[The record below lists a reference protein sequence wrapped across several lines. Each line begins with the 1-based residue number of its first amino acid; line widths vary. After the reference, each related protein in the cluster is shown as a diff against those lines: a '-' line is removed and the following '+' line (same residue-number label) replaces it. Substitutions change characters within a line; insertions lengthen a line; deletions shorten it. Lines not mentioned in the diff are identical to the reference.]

1 MSTEEASEEPGACP
15 QCGQALHDEPVIIDH
30 ALRVGL
36 ACTMHGV
43 ASITEPFTI

>member
-1 MSTEEASEEPGACP
+1 MSTEKGSKEPRNCR
-15 QCGQALHDEPVIIDH
+15 QCGQLLHDEPIIIDH